1 MNNMRAL
8 TAKTLLA
15 YGLIFSVP
23 LLLISCGS
31 DPEVRVV
38 TETQTVV
45 EQVEVYR
52 ELPANLTAPVAYPD
66 ALGEEFT
73 VDDMFNLIFGLYD
86 ALDQANNDKADAGE
100 LTAPS
105 SELPQ

>member
-1 MNNMRAL
+1 
-8 TAKTLLA
+8 
-15 YGLIFSVP
+15 LIFSVP

-38 TETQTVV
+38 TETQTVI
-45 EQVEVYR
+45 EQVEVYK
-52 ELPANLTAPVAYPD
+52 ELPVNLTAPVAYPAGLD
-66 ALGEEFT
+66 EEFT
-73 VDDMFNLIFGLYD
+73 VDDLFDLIFSLYD

-105 SELPQ
+105 SESPQ